1 MIFFAWYSLDF
12 NSISD
17 WRITSPRCYPA
28 DKWSS
33 TEFRK
38 WKRQEGEK
46 TSRSRFTRHERN
58 GNDII
63 RFFFF
68 SFAWKKRSR
77 IVDIFLVFEFQ
88 PSVFSCR
95 GLLRSKGWTTRN
107 RVLISSVNLL
117 LRLRPENSPKQ
128 SDVRENCIRRGTR
141 RIIVPTFVFL
151 LLNAILVSSSSSQ
164 MFEFQLQYADDCRK
178 TLAIHD
184 FSNEKDTK
192 TSSEISLSTLDSR
205 MILSISRENLQIR
218 WTKRIIQR
226 FFFFFSGQKLPWN
239 GISIEVTLKIDFIA
253 RDCRIDESS
262 YISIESSITHARN
275 RSGYPGSIRT
285 RIEDVGN

>member
-1 MIFFAWYSLDF
+1 M
-12 NSISD
+12 
-17 WRITSPRCYPA
+17 
-28 DKWSS
+28 
-33 TEFRK
+33 
-38 WKRQEGEK
+38 
-46 TSRSRFTRHERN
+46 
-58 GNDII
+58 
-63 RFFFF
+63 
-68 SFAWKKRSR
+68 
-77 IVDIFLVFEFQ
+77 DIFLVFEFQ

-107 RVLISSVNLL
+107 RVLEFLAWTFYYACAQKI
-117 LRLRPENSPKQ
+117 RQKQ

-178 TLAIHD
+178 TLAIPD

-192 TSSEISLSTLDSR
+192 ISSEIGLSTLDSR

-226 FFFFFSGQKLPWN
+226 FFFF
-239 GISIEVTLKIDFIA
+239 
-253 RDCRIDESS
+253 
-262 YISIESSITHARN
+262 
-275 RSGYPGSIRT
+275 
-285 RIEDVGN
+285 